1 MTAVYQSL
9 FLFLLPFSFLFFLL
23 LDSVPAGGEGK
34 RDAPRVHQGARPL
47 HGAPQGDHFFF
58 YRVLPD
64 FIRIY
69 RIFTGFNLVLPGSS
83 TFSRI

>member
-34 RDAPRVHQGARPL
+34 RDAP
-47 HGAPQGDHFFF
+47 
-58 YRVLPD
+58 
-64 FIRIY
+64 
-69 RIFTGFNLVLPGSS
+69 
-83 TFSRI
+83 